1 MTPPRHPEAGLTLIE
16 VLVVLAIIGVMAGVS
31 VLSLGALDRGARA
44 ETEAMRLADRMQL
57 ASDEALT
64 SNTTLTLVWTA
75 RGYRFD
81 RWDAA
86 GAVWRRIDRGPLGV
100 ARALPGALRLQ
111 RRDGLDPAPVEIAA
125 DLPQATTEL
134 VIAGVGVAWA
144 VVFDGFSAAGA
155 PLPGG

>member
-1 MTPPRHPEAGLTLIE
+1 MTQPRHPEAGLTLIE

-31 VLSLGALDRGARA
+31 VLSLGALDRRAGA

-64 SNTTLTLVWTA
+64 SNTALALVWDA

-86 GAVWRRIDRGPLGV
+86 GAAWRRVERGPLGV
-100 ARALPGALRLQ
+100 ARTLPGALSLQ
-111 RRDGLDPAPVEIAA
+111 RSDGSDPAPVEIAA

-134 VIAGVGVAWA
+134 VISGGGSAWA
-144 VVFDGFSAAGA
+144 VVFDGFLAAGA
-155 PLPGG
+155 PLAGG